1 MEQLISQILSTA
13 KGIWKYRWYS
23 MAIAWVTI
31 IVGFGV
37 ITTLPDNYQASARV
51 FVDTQSIL
59 KPLLAGMT
67 TIPDVEQQV
76 SIMSRTLLSRPN
88 AERVMRMSD
97 LDIKAK
103 SVAEKETALNNLM
116 SQIKIMGTTSNDIYS
131 IAYSNPDPKVAKSV
145 VQSLLTIFIE
155 GSFGDKKQ
163 DSSNAIRF
171 IDDQIKQ
178 YEAKLV
184 TAENAIK
191 DFKLK
196 NSAIV
201 AGKEGDFGG
210 KLGQSVE
217 QLTQARL
224 ELSEAEQA
232 RNSIKKEI
240 AGEEPILEGEGAQA
254 AAGTSNP
261 ELDGRIE
268 ALNKT
273 LDGYRLQYTE
283 AHPDIVATKRLIAQL
298 EARKLREAK
307 TRVGTTTIGRN
318 YSPVLQQLK
327 VALSDAEAKVASMKA
342 RVDEYASRVARLRA
356 MSSAVPEME
365 AQYSQLNRDYQI
377 NKTNYEK
384 LIQSR
389 DAAKLSGDLS
399 STTEM
404 MTFRIIDP
412 PTVPSKPAGPNRP
425 RLFSIVIA
433 GGLIA
438 ALLIAFVLSQVRPT
452 VASIAQLR
460 EITGLPVLGS
470 VSMNWTQIEKKRRR
484 KKLYAFSAGLASML
498 LVSGGALGILFLKS

>member
-23 MAIAWVTI
+23 LLVAWVVA

-88 AERVMRMSD
+88 AERVMRMAD

-103 SVAEKETALNNLM
+103 SLAEKESALNNLM
-116 SQIKIMGTTSNDIYS
+116 TQIKITGTTSNDIYS
-131 IAYSNPDPKVAKSV
+131 IAYSNSDPKLAKSV

-178 YEAKLV
+178 YEVKLV
-184 TAENAIK
+184 AAENAIK

-196 NSAIV
+196 NSSVV

-217 QLTQARL
+217 LLTQARL
-224 ELSEAEQA
+224 ELNEAEQA

-240 AGEEPILEGEGAQA
+240 AGEEPILEGEGAQ

-298 EARKLREAK
+298 EARKAREAK
-307 TRVGTTTIGRN
+307 SRVGTTIGRN

-342 RVDEYASRVARLRA
+342 RVDEYASRVARMRA

-365 AQYSQLNRDYQI
+365 AQYAQLNRDYTI

-384 LIQSR
+384 LIASR

-399 STTEM
+399 ATTEM

-433 GGLIA
+433 AGLIA
-438 ALLIAFVLSQVRPT
+438 GLLIAFVLSQIRPT
-452 VASIAQLR
+452 VASLAQLR

-470 VSMNWTQIEKKRRR
+470 VSMNWTQIEKNRRR
-484 KKLYAFSAGLASML
+484 KKLYAFSAGFASML
-498 LVSGGALGILFLKS
+498 IVSGGALGILFLKS

>member
-1 MEQLISQILSTA
+1 MEQLISQILSMA

-23 MAIAWVTI
+23 MLVSWLI
-31 IVGFGV
+31 ILVGFGV
-37 ITTLPDNYQASARV
+37 IATLPDNYQASARV

-88 AERVMRMSD
+88 AERVMRMTD

-103 SVAEKETALNNLM
+103 SLSDKETALNNLM
-116 SQIKIMGTTSNDIYS
+116 SQIKISGTTTNDIYS
-131 IAYSNPDPKVAKSV
+131 IAYSNSDPKLAKNV

-184 TAENAIK
+184 SAENAIK

-196 NSAIV
+196 NASV
-201 AGKEGDFGG
+201 LDGKGDFGG
-210 KLGQSVE
+210 KLGQGVE
-217 QLTQARL
+217 MLTQARL
-224 ELSEAEQA
+224 ELNEAEQA

-254 AAGTSNP
+254 AAVTSNP
-261 ELDGRIE
+261 ELDARID

-298 EARKLREAK
+298 EARKVREAK

-342 RVDEYASRVARLRA
+342 RVDEYASRVARMRA

-365 AQYSQLNRDYQI
+365 AQYAQLNRDYQI

-384 LIQSR
+384 LISSR

-399 STTEM
+399 ATTEM

-438 ALLIAFVLSQVRPT
+438 GLLLAFGLSQIRPT
-452 VASIAQLR
+452 FASLSQLR

-470 VSMNWTQIEKKRRR
+470 VSMNWTQVEKNRRR